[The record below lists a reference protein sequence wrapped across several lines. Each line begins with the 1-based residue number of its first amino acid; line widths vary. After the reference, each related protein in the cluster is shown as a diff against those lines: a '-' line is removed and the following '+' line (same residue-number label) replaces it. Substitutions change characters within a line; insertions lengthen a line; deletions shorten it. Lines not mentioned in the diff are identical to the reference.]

1 METFFFTEY
10 IFWSTFASTISS
22 LVTSESSIILAKYL
36 PFLQL
41 HIAGSQIQSFLH
53 IWCFLHLHLHL
64 SLLHLWSELNIPPS
78 NLHLHLNETSFIN
91 VFYSF
96 IPVII
101 LNTVIFKSS
110 VLFRTYNLLDKLS
123 RVLQLAIHSTFI

>member
-53 IWCFLHLHLHL
+53 I
-64 SLLHLWSELNIPPS
+64 
-78 NLHLHLNETSFIN
+78 
-91 VFYSF
+91 
-96 IPVII
+96 
-101 LNTVIFKSS
+101 
-110 VLFRTYNLLDKLS
+110 
-123 RVLQLAIHSTFI
+123 